1 MQKALVMKT
10 RNDLVAL
17 IEKMDNMMYAAA
29 SIEKKVMVGEAE
41 VRRPRLLTLPFGTN
55 PGKHVPLF
63 PKNGTAKAMLLD
75 DNKIQGF
82 ALNENFY
89 HLGGI

>member
-41 VRRPRLLTLPFGTN
+41 VRRPCLLTPPFGTN
-55 PGKHVPLF
+55 PSKRVPLF
-63 PKNGTAKAMLLD
+63 PKPEAAKTLLPD
-75 DNKIQGF
+75 DVTTQGF
-82 ALNENFY
+82 GLNENFY